1 MNTDPIHNFS
11 YMNKVKFVRRI
22 LQAILLVSL
31 VIGINAISAQY
42 FKRIDIT
49 KNGLYSLSAETKAH
63 LRALDQAT
71 EIIVLIPKDSNQPE
85 LEQIHSHIGRLLRSY
100 EAEAIQ
106 SGKQFLSIEYIDP
119 FRQRTKVQSI
129 YNKFKITEEN
139 ILLIVQEDR
148 FQIIRQADLYSVK
161 DNEITGFKGESAIT
175 SGIINV
181 NSKTIENIYFLVGH
195 GEKDINDNDPQAGL
209 SYLKT
214 FLENKNFKTHSLNLY
229 QEPNIPKDASLILIV
244 APQGKV
250 EAFEVELLR
259 RYMTERNGRI
269 IALIDPG
276 RVHGLDELFFD
287 WGILSENKFIFGS
300 EQSFVSNSEDFII
313 NQFADHPINRLLL
326 DYNLNTIFGQPCPVK
341 MDPLAI
347 NNPRLSVTEI
357 IGSGNSTWIENNY
370 TNETPISY
378 NPETDIMG
386 PISIATISN
395 LSHTSSLGIDIPTGR
410 MAVFGDSTFI
420 ANNHFQIFGNQ
431 ILFYNTVNWILD
443 RIHFLNIPIKPI
455 DTYQITMNQKDAQSL
470 LFYYALLPI
479 FIALWGSLILYLR
492 KR

>member
-1 MNTDPIHNFS
+1 
-11 YMNKVKFVRRI
+11 MNKVKFVRRI
-22 LQAILLVSL
+22 LQAILLISL
-31 VIGINAISAQY
+31 VISINVISAQY
-42 FKRIDIT
+42 FRQIDIT
-49 KNGLYSLSAETKAH
+49 QNGLYSLSAETNAH
-63 LRALDQAT
+63 LRALDRET
-71 EIIVLIPKDSNQPE
+71 KIIVLIPKDSNQPE

-100 EAEAIQ
+100 EAAAIQ
-106 SGKQFLSIEYIDP
+106 NSKSLLTIEYVDP
-119 FRQRTKVQSI
+119 FRQRSRVQSI
-129 YNKFKITEEN
+129 YNEFKIKEEN

-148 FQIIRQADLYSVK
+148 FQVIRQADLYSVK
-161 DNEITGFKGESAIT
+161 NNEIVGFKGESVIT

-181 NSKTIENIYFLVGH
+181 NSKTIQNIYFLVGH
-195 GEKDINDNDPQAGL
+195 GEKDINDNDPQTGL

-214 FLENKNFKTHSLNLY
+214 YLENKNFKIHRLDLY
-229 QEPNIPKDASLILIV
+229 KDPKIPKDASLILIV

-269 IALIDPG
+269 ITLIDPG

-287 WGILSENKFIFGS
+287 WGIISENKFIFGS

-326 DYNLNTIFGQPCPVK
+326 DYNINSVFGQPRPVK
-341 MDPLAI
+341 MDPLAT
-347 NNPRLSVTEI
+347 NNRRLSVKEI
-357 IGSGNSTWIENNY
+357 IGSGNGTWIENNY
-370 TNETPISY
+370 TNETPITY
-378 NPETDIMG
+378 NSETDISG
-386 PISIATISN
+386 PVSIAAISN

-420 ANNHFQIFGNQ
+420 TNNHFQIFGNQ

-455 DTYQITMNQKDAQSL
+455 DSFQITMNQKDAKSL

-479 FIALWGSLILYLR
+479 FIALWGTLILYLR